1 MVDENC
7 TMRIT
12 ELCFLLISNQIDKRA
27 LGFCAADACCQNQT
41 DDAGKRTCKTA
52 GQPIRYEY
60 RQENPICGFNGT
72 CSPSVCNCF
81 ANGIN
86 VFDCAV
92 PYDDICNGV
101 ADANGTNWGFEGCF
115 RDYPGYPD
123 YQIYERTAN
132 CALAKC
138 IVDGGTYGS
147 CYCQMYHTM
156 CEQFGNKRQ
165 YNVSHDEWSMMF

>member
-1 MVDENC
+1 MIQNC
-7 TMRIT
+7 TLPIT
-12 ELCFLLISNQIDKRA
+12 ELCSSLSLSNQTDKRA

-41 DDAGKRTCKTA
+41 DDAGKRKCTT

-60 RQENPICGFNGT
+60 RQENPICGINGT

-86 VFDCAV
+86 IFDCAI
-92 PYDDICNGV
+92 PYLDICNGV
-101 ADANGTNWGFEGCF
+101 TDANGTNWGFEGCF
-115 RDYPGYPD
+115 RDYPGYPE
-123 YQIYERTAN
+123 YQLYSRTAN

-147 CYCQMYHTM
+147 CYCQMYHTI
-156 CEQFGNKRQ
+156 CEQFGDKRQ